1 VNLSLLNNRT
11 TAAALKRNGS
21 ARLALKA
28 GCAYRSA
35 NWSTEASLEALA
47 STLPVASFVSS
58 ITSFGGSVFA
68 VSAPKP
74 GCDAIRMHSAPLTL
88 DPSANQQ
95 EGGA

>member
-21 ARLALKA
+21 ACLALKA
-28 GCAYRSA
+28 GRAYRCE
-35 NWSTEASLEALA
+35 WSQGGFSSLPVVASL
-47 STLPVASFVSS
+47 VSF
-58 ITSFGGSVFA
+58 INTFGGGVFA
-68 VSAPKP
+68 ASAPKP